1 MRSGRTIA
9 ALLAGAIM
17 SAVPAASTFAQDAHA
32 PTPGPAKPLS
42 ATEQTIVDTL
52 TRAMSFLSRTFDK
65 VVIYELPE
73 VLPNGDIIIRR
84 KHPKPEPNK
93 APPPESGKIQ
103 L

>member
-9 ALLAGAIM
+9 ALLAGAIVT
-17 SAVPAASTFAQDAHA
+17 AVPAASSFAQDAQA
-32 PTPGPAKPLS
+32 PTPGPVKPLS

-84 KHPKPEPNK
+84 KHPKPEPDK
-93 APPPESGKIQ
+93 AAAPENGKIQ